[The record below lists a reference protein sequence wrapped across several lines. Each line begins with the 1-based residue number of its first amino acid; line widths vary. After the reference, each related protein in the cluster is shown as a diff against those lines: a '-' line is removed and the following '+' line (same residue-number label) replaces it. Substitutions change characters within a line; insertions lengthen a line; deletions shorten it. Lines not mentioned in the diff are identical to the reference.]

1 MTPSQLCHSFSSSR
15 GKSSGSTRL
24 PSAPCAVGCAFEEVL
39 SDARFYT
46 SEAPEAS
53 IGLCTMEVP
62 GVDADELQRRLRTR
76 HGVLVQSLAGNARAP
91 EIRGIRVTPN
101 VFTSLRELDRLVVAL
116 TASVREARRERPAAK
131 AV

>member
-1 MTPSQLCHSFSSSR
+1 
-15 GKSSGSTRL
+15 
-24 PSAPCAVGCAFEEVL
+24 
-39 SDARFYT
+39 
-46 SEAPEAS
+46 
-53 IGLCTMEVP
+53 MEVP